1 MEKTDAKKIEPK
13 FDEEQAYFEL
23 CQIFA
28 EAIQTQNFTNIE
40 ARISN
45 WKSKYPIDEFLS
57 PYIIAKIK
65 RILSK
70 EYLEYLLGNQL
81 ATKILND
88 KKKQEKAFDELKDI
102 IETAKKEKDFNK
114 AQSQI
119 SVWKKSHSLYSFDR
133 FYRSKVCRLISSEYV
148 ASITETE
155 KRDAAIES
163 FKTLK
168 SNAKNYDSKK
178 LQEEVDDWMKK
189 FPSKDFHFDF
199 NKEISELVAESL
211 ELTTAKLNEETAV
224 SELTDFIETSSKKS
238 SEAISLDS
246 ISTILSKYDTDKF
259 SDDAKNKISELTVQA
274 TVLITS
280 AISEG
285 VKGEESLIEDIS
297 EPTQEVKSSSK
308 STNTTEVQA
317 EPSSTDKPEMIST
330 EETKYIPT
338 ILSTPK
344 QKRAYL
350 EFRDILD
357 KDPHNITGLL
367 DWIYKYRT
375 VEFSDFPKEQLLT
388 DYMALGYTLPKK
400 VNYNFKTLEDKTA
413 SISYD
418 DYSNIDDIRETTVSN
433 YFSMMFYNY
442 NTITN
447 HVQDGIESAYILS
460 KQAKVIDLVN
470 DEIENDEIFT
480 SFEPVYPFEIQEE
493 KEELEPFIF

>member
-40 ARISN
+40 TRISN

-119 SVWKKSHSLYSFDR
+119 SAWRKSHSLYSFDR
-133 FYRSKVCRLISSEYV
+133 FYRSKVCKLISTEYV

-155 KRDAAIES
+155 KRDAAVES

-178 LQEEVDDWMKK
+178 LQEEVDNWIKE
-189 FPSKDFHFDF
+189 FPAKDFHFDF
-199 NKEISELVAESL
+199 NKEISNLVAESL
-211 ELTTAKLNEETAV
+211 ELTTTKLNEETAV
-224 SELTDFIETSSKKS
+224 SELSDFVEASSKES

-246 ISTILSKYDTDKF
+246 ISTILAKYDTDRF
-259 SDDAKNKISELTVQA
+259 SDTAKNKISELTVQA
-274 TVLITS
+274 TVLAS
-280 AISEG
+280 AISKE
-285 VKGEESLIEDIS
+285 VKEDELLIEDVS
-297 EPTQEVKSSSK
+297 EPVQEV
-308 STNTTEVQA
+308 
-317 EPSSTDKPEMIST
+317 EPSSKNSEIPEVETESSNLRESEIISS
-330 EETKYIPT
+330 EEIECIPT

-344 QKRAYL
+344 QKNAYL

-357 KDPHNITGLL
+357 KNSHDTTALL

-375 VEFSDFPKEQLLT
+375 VEFSDFPKEQILT
-388 DYMALGYTLPKK
+388 DYMSSGYVIPKK
-400 VNYNFKTLEDKTA
+400 LNYDFKTLEDKTA
-413 SISYD
+413 SISFD
-418 DYSNIDDIRETTVSN
+418 DYSNINDIRETTVSN
-433 YFSMMFYNY
+433 YFSMMFYNH
-442 NTITN
+442 NTITSY
-447 HVQDGIESAYILS
+447 VQDGIESAYIMS
-460 KQAKVIDLVN
+460 KQAKAIDLVN
-470 DEIENDEIFT
+470 DEVENDELFT
-480 SFEPVYPFEIQEE
+480 SFEPVHPLEIQEE
-493 KEELEPFIF
+493 KEEIEPFIF